1 MAFLDLKG
9 ASAAERAALMCMER
23 VEALERRLE
32 ESERRHAAL
41 RGVLFACLLPV
52 FGADRH
58 HVYADLF
65 TFLLGVD
72 AVEIRSIVASTRSLK
87 DRARHM
93 FRALPPGEP
102 SPRVLQLHA
111 MLRRRRPPCWADEDT
126 YVACFVERFD
136 PCRDPCPI
144 DDVLR
149 HMTPE
154 ELEGFWRYRKVWTG
168 WASE

>member
-1 MAFLDLKG
+1 MAFLNLTG

-32 ESERRHAAL
+32 ASERRQAAL
-41 RGVLFACLLPV
+41 RGVLFACLPPV
-52 FGADRH
+52 FGTDRH

-72 AVEIRSIVASTRSLK
+72 AVAIRSSVASTMSAT
-87 DRARHM
+87 DRARHI
-93 FRALPPGEP
+93 FRTLPPGEP

-111 MLRRRRPPCWADEDT
+111 LLRSDMPPCWADEDT
-126 YVACFVERFD
+126 YVACCVQRFTLD
-136 PCRDPCPI
+136 DTCPI
-144 DDVLR
+144 DDVLQ

-154 ELEGFWRYRKVWTG
+154 ELEGFWRYRKVWAG